1 MASRDVNSTEI
12 AFPGPE
18 SQFPGLHRASRF
30 RPSTTYRLPF
40 TGVIRVGSLWG
51 EGKKRGRSPAGLQ
64 CCSRPT
70 PGPHRLIDVA
80 GGGEP
85 ETSQNGWGATGG
97 ARPGTRSGRSAC
109 GRRARESPFRPF
121 PLPVRCHWTVVQRC
135 GRMGAQNGGHWPG
148 FRRSGAPVKTQTWSA
163 MGGIADRLRDAEY
176 GRPQAY
182 CRAVASF
189 DSEVEKF
196 LSRDREK
203 RRVSLTSLV
212 ASLCKGSFICVFVG
226 KSDRPMWL
234 RVARRLTFEREVDT

>member
-1 MASRDVNSTEI
+1 MA
-12 AFPGPE
+12 G
-18 SQFPGLHRASRF
+18 
-30 RPSTTYRLPF
+30 
-40 TGVIRVGSLWG
+40 
-51 EGKKRGRSPAGLQ
+51 
-64 CCSRPT
+64 
-70 PGPHRLIDVA
+70 
-80 GGGEP
+80 
-85 ETSQNGWGATGG
+85 GATGG

-109 GRRARESPFRPF
+109 GRWARESPFRPF
-121 PLPVRCHWTVVQRC
+121 PSPSDATGQSFDVAGGWACKTVGIGQV
-135 GRMGAQNGGHWPG
+135 
-148 FRRSGAPVKTQTWSA
+148 SGAVAHLSKRRQERD
-163 MGGIADRLRDAEY
+163 GGGVITDRLRDAEY

>member
-1 MASRDVNSTEI
+1 VASRDVNSREI
-12 AFPGPE
+12 A
-18 SQFPGLHRASRF
+18 FPGLHRASRF

-40 TGVIRVGSLWG
+40 TGMIRVGSPWR
-51 EGKKRGRSPAGLQ
+51 EGKKRGAIAGWSPVLFPAYAGTPSIDQ
-64 CCSRPT
+64 HSRWW
-70 PGPHRLIDVA
+70 RARNVA
-80 GGGEP
+80 K
-85 ETSQNGWGATGG
+85 WLGATGG
-97 ARPGTRSGRSAC
+97 ARLGTRSGRSAC

-121 PLPVRCHWTVVQRC
+121 PLPVRCHYATGQSFDVAGGWARKTVGIGQV
-135 GRMGAQNGGHWPG
+135 
-148 FRRSGAPVKTQTWSA
+148 SGAVAHLSKRRHGARWG
-163 MGGIADRLRDAEY
+163 GGIADRLRDAEY

-196 LSRDREK
+196 LSWDREK

>member
-1 MASRDVNSTEI
+1 MASRDVNSREI
-12 AFPGPE
+12 A
-18 SQFPGLHRASRF
+18 FPGLHRASRF

-40 TGVIRVGSLWG
+40 TGMIRVGSPWR
-51 EGKKRGRSPAGLQ
+51 EGKKRGAIAGWSPVLFPAYAGTPSIDQ
-64 CCSRPT
+64 HSRWW
-70 PGPHRLIDVA
+70 RARNVA
-80 GGGEP
+80 K
-85 ETSQNGWGATGG
+85 WLGATGG
-97 ARPGTRSGRSAC
+97 ARLGTRSGRSAC

-121 PLPVRCHWTVVQRC
+121 PLPVRCHWTIVRRC

-163 MGGIADRLRDAEY
+163 MGGGIADRLRDAEY

-196 LSRDREK
+196 LSWDREK